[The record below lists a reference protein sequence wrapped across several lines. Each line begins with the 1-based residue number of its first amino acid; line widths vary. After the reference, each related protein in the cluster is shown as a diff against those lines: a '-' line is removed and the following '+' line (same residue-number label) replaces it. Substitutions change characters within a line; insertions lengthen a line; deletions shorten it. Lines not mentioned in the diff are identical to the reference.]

1 MLKTFRQR
9 NVLKSNLI
17 IMALAIFSFLP
28 LSGWAQTATITVRAD
43 EPQHHLS
50 PLLTGACLEDVNHE
64 VYGGID
70 SQMIYGESF
79 GEAAPPPSQNLSNNW
94 ADGVSGMWR
103 AVRRGTAKGQFAL
116 DEESPFAGHQ
126 SQRITFAGGIGEL
139 GIENESLNRW
149 GMNFLKN
156 KPCEGY
162 LWARATSPIDVFVT
176 LESRDGA
183 SLYAEKLCH
192 LDKGDWKRLDFT
204 LTPNATD
211 KAGRF
216 AIKLKQPGTITI
228 GYVLLQ
234 PGPWGRFKNLPVRK
248 DVAEGLVNQGITVLR
263 YGGSMVNASEYR
275 WKNMIGPR
283 AFRPPYAGWWH
294 PHSSDGWGIFEFLSF
309 CQAAGFVAVPDVNVN
324 ETPQD
329 MADFID
335 YANGSTDS
343 KWGRKR
349 AKDGHPIPYHLKYL
363 ELGNEEAVNENYWR
377 KFKPIAEAI
386 WARDPSVILVVG
398 DFSYH
403 QPIQDPFNFSGADSH
418 ITTLAAHQ
426 KILQLAKEHDRE
438 VWFDVHIGTD
448 GPRPDF
454 GGTLSYIDALD
465 QLSKGAK
472 HRVVIFE
479 FNAVNHSQRR
489 ALANAAAI
497 NTVERDGRLPIATS
511 ANCLQP
517 DGQNDNGW
525 DQGLLFLNPSQ
536 VWLQPPGYVTQMLS
550 RNRQPILLKSQVESN
565 GAALD
570 VAATR
575 SEDNKILVLQVVN
588 FNDQPVT
595 ATLHLEGFV
604 PRRPVARVET
614 LSGALDAQNTAD
626 NPQFVK
632 PSVTK
637 WRDEFHEGRAT
648 YTFPAD
654 SLTVISFN

>member
-1 MLKTFRQR
+1 MLK
-9 NVLKSNLI
+9 KSNRTI
-17 IMALAIFSFLP
+17 TALAILSFLP
-28 LSGWAQTATITVRAD
+28 LPGWAQQATITVHAD
-43 EPQHHLS
+43 EPQHRLS

-70 SQMIYGESF
+70 SQMINGESF
-79 GEAAPPPSQNLSNNW
+79 AEAALPPSQNLPNNW
-94 ADGVSGMWR
+94 SDGVSGMWR
-103 AVRRGTAKGQFAL
+103 DLRRGTAKGQFSL
-116 DEESPFAGHQ
+116 DEQSPFAGHQ
-126 SQRITFAGGIGEL
+126 SQRITFDTGTGEL

-149 GMNFLKN
+149 GMNFVKH
-156 KPCEGY
+156 KTYEGY
-162 LWARATSPIDVFVT
+162 IWARATLPIDVFVA
-176 LESRDGA
+176 LESHDGA
-183 SLYAEKLCH
+183 SLYAEKRCY
-192 LDKGDWKRLDFT
+192 LDKGDWKRIDFT
-204 LTPNATD
+204 LTPNAMD

-248 DVAEGLVNQGITVLR
+248 DVARGLVNQGITVLR

-283 AFRPPYAGWWH
+283 AFRPPYAGTWR

-309 CQAAGFVAVPDVNVN
+309 CQAAGFVAVPDINVN

-335 YANGSTDS
+335 YANGSTDTI
-343 KWGRKR
+343 WGHKR
-349 AKDGHPIPYHLKYL
+349 AENGHPAPYHLKYL
-363 ELGNEEAVNENYWR
+363 ELGNEETVNENYWW
-377 KFKPIAEAI
+377 KFKPIAESI
-386 WARDPSVILVVG
+386 WARDPFIVLVVG

-403 QPIQDPFNFSGADSH
+403 HPIQDPFNFSGADSR

-426 KILQLAKEHDRE
+426 KILQLARQHNRE
-438 VWFDVHIGTD
+438 VWFDVHVGTD

-465 QLSKGAK
+465 KLSNGAK
-472 HRVVIFE
+472 HHVVIFE
-479 FNAVNHSQRR
+479 FNAGNHSQRR

-550 RNRQPILLKSQVESN
+550 RNRQPILVKSQVEN
-565 GAALD
+565 DGAALD

-595 ATLHLEGFV
+595 AAIHLESFI
-604 PRRPVARVET
+604 PRRYAARVET
-614 LSGALDAQNTAD
+614 LSGALDARNTAA

-632 PSVTK
+632 PMLTQ
-637 WRDEFHEGRAT
+637 WRDDFHEGRAT

-654 SLTVISFN
+654 SLTVISFK

>member
-1 MLKTFRQR
+1 LA
-9 NVLKSNLI
+9 VLKKSNRTI
-17 IMALAIFSFLP
+17 TVLAILSFLALP
-28 LSGWAQTATITVRAD
+28 GWAQQSTITVHAD
-43 EPQHHLS
+43 EPQHRLS

-79 GEAAPPPSQNLSNNW
+79 AEAALPPSQNLSNNW
-94 ADGVSGMWR
+94 SDGVSGMWR
-103 AVRRGTAKGQFAL
+103 TLQRGTAKGQFSL
-116 DEESPFAGHQ
+116 EGQSPFVGRQ
-126 SQRITFAGGIGEL
+126 SQRITFAGGSGEL

-149 GMNFLKN
+149 GMNFLEN
-156 KPCEGY
+156 KTYEGY
-162 LWARATSPIDVFVT
+162 IWARAESPVDVFVA
-176 LESRDGA
+176 LESHDGA
-183 SLYAEKLCH
+183 SLYAEKRRH

-211 KAGRF
+211 KTGRF
-216 AIKLKQPGTITI
+216 ALKLKQPGTITI

-234 PGPWGRFKNLPVRK
+234 PGPWGCFKNLPVRK
-248 DVAEGLVNQGITVLR
+248 DVAHGLVNQGITVLR

-283 AFRPPYAGWWH
+283 AFRPPYTGTWH
-294 PHSSDGWGIFEFLSF
+294 RHSSDGWGIFEFLSF
-309 CQAAGFVAVPDVNVN
+309 CQAAGFVAVPDINVN

-335 YANGSTDS
+335 YANGSTDTI
-343 KWGRKR
+343 WGHKR
-349 AKDGHPIPYHLKYL
+349 VENGHPRPYQLKYL
-363 ELGNEEAVNENYWR
+363 ELGNEEAVDENYWR

-386 WARDPSVILVVG
+386 WAKDPSIILVVG

-403 QPIQDPFNFSGADSH
+403 RPIQDPFNFSGADSR

-426 KILQLAKEHDRE
+426 KILQLARQHNRE
-438 VWFDVHIGTD
+438 VWFDVHVGTD

-465 QLSKGAK
+465 ELSKGAK
-472 HRVVIFE
+472 HHVVIFE
-479 FNAVNHSQRR
+479 FNAGNHSQRR

-550 RNRQPILLKSQVESN
+550 RNRQPILVKSQVENN
-565 GAALD
+565 GSALD

-595 ATLHLEGFV
+595 ATLNLEGFV
-604 PRRPVARVET
+604 PRRPVAKAET
-614 LSGALDAQNTAD
+614 LSGALDARNTAA

-632 PSVTK
+632 PVLTQ
-637 WRDEFHEGRAT
+637 WRDEFREGQTT